1 MYKLT
6 KGEYSHLLDNAV
18 TATYKKATEG
28 IKDIINRKGIKYAK
42 RAYIYLIEQK
52 LTAEVVVL

>member
-6 KGEYSHLLDNAV
+6 KDEYSHLLDNAV

-28 IKDIINRKGIKYAK
+28 NKDIINRKGIKYAK
-42 RAYIYLIEQK
+42 RAYIYLIE
-52 LTAEVVVL
+52 

>member
-6 KGEYSHLLDNAV
+6 KDEYSHLDNAV

-28 IKDIINRKGIKYAK
+28 NKDIINRKGIKYAK
-42 RAYIYLIEQK
+42 RAYIYLIE
-52 LTAEVVVL
+52 